1 MGRAGSHGK
10 APERCNGGIGW
21 EHMDMQAGNTGYAD
35 VYKQSSIP
43 FYWLK
48 LRNASDPGDPR
59 EESDDHST
67 RRGIRSLQ
75 AVDGG
80 NSLSDGDEEDAAEP
94 VTGAEDAR

>member
-1 MGRAGSHGK
+1 MRVYVDIFPFLFDGSSC
-10 APERCNGGIGW
+10 AT
-21 EHMDMQAGNTGYAD
+21 QVTL
-35 VYKQSSIP
+35 V
-43 FYWLK
+43 
-48 LRNASDPGDPR
+48 DPG

-94 VTGAEDAR
+94 VTGAEDARGME